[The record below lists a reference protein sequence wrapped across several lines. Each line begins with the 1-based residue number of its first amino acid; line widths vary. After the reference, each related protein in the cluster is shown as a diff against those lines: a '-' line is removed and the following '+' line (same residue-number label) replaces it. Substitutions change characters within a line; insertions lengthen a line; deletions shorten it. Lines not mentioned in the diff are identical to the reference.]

1 MFVCDVIKTGVWWPI
16 ATNQKKTKTKTKIQ
30 KQKIFYS
37 EKKSPKLSWPKK
49 NKIKK

>member
-1 MFVCDVIKTGVWWPI
+1 MFVSDVIKTRVWWPI
-16 ATNQKKTKTKTKIQ
+16 AANQKKKKIQ

-49 NKIKK
+49 NKKMKK

>member
-1 MFVCDVIKTGVWWPI
+1 MFVSDVIKTRVWWPI
-16 ATNQKKTKTKTKIQ
+16 AANQKKIQ

-49 NKIKK
+49 NKKMKK

>member
-1 MFVCDVIKTGVWWPI
+1 MFVSDVIKTRVWWSI
-16 ATNQKKTKTKTKIQ
+16 AANQKKKKKIQ

-49 NKIKK
+49 NKKMKK

>member
-1 MFVCDVIKTGVWWPI
+1 MFVSDVIKTRVWRPI
-16 ATNQKKTKTKTKIQ
+16 AANQKKKKKKIQ

-49 NKIKK
+49 NKKMKK